1 MPSSRRVAARK
12 PNAAIFRARLRCHL
26 SSTARHYTRS
36 PHELG
41 FRTAA
46 RPTDLLAPRRPWPQR
61 GTADNLEHP
70 RFSRTWK
77 RKQRM
82 GAGAR
87 REGRTDGRGWTT
99 GWTAIGEVRR
109 EKTGCRAKEQTN
121 KRTNGPRSSLCD
133 ERRRKSRS
141 LGFTNSSSRIK
152 CDLVTKNEPDRQTY
166 TNDLPSSRLICL
178 HNSWTGTTTLQ
189 NGVRSGSRA

>member
-1 MPSSRRVAARK
+1 MPSSPRVASQQENQTPQFSELDYDAIYHQPPATIPARLTNLGSALQ
-12 PNAAIFRARLRCHL
+12 PAPPTCWRRAALGRNAAQRTTWNIRVSPGRGRGSSGWARA
-26 SSTARHYTRS
+26 
-36 PHELG
+36 G
-41 FRTAA
+41 K
-46 RPTDLLAPRRPWPQR
+46 D
-61 GTADNLEHP
+61 
-70 RFSRTWK
+70 
-77 RKQRM
+77 
-82 GAGAR
+82 
-87 REGRTDGRGWTT
+87 GRTDADGRRDGRRS
-99 GWTAIGEVRR
+99 VRR
-109 EKTGCRAKEQTN
+109 EKTGCRAKERTN